1 MHFRYIC
8 RYSLVGMKKKKSKDR
23 EDPNGGSYRITKLGS
38 IGLLAMGYKGLREW
52 RKVRDAEQEKSRNEK

>member
-1 MHFRYIC
+1 
-8 RYSLVGMKKKKSKDR
+8 MKKKKSKDR